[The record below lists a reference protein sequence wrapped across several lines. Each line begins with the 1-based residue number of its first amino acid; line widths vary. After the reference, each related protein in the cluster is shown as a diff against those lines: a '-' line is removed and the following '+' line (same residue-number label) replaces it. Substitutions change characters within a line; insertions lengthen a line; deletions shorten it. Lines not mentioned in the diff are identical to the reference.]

1 MVEWMNMADYIP
13 QKFRRMKPSEQR
25 FIEAARDERI
35 FWRGED
41 IETFKRV
48 YEETQ
53 RMRSIGAKAY
63 RAEAMGKLKALV
75 GRMG

>member
-1 MVEWMNMADYIP
+1 MINMSDYIP

-25 FIEAARDERI
+25 VIEAARDERI
-35 FWRGED
+35 FWRGES
-41 IETFKRV
+41 IEDFKRI

-53 RMRSIGAKAY
+53 RMRQIGPQAY